1 MENISEVLTTFL
13 SSGPVGVI
21 SAAAVYVIIYLQRN
35 KTSEK
40 RDEDTDNLRT
50 RVTLLEHDAQ
60 NIKAQVNDI
69 GIKLDKITEILSELK
84 VALAS
89 KADK

>member
-21 SAAAVYVIIYLQRN
+21 SAAVVYVIIYLQRN
-35 KTSEK
+35 KTGEK

>member
-13 SSGPVGVI
+13 SSGPVGII
-21 SAAAVYVIIYLQRN
+21 SAAVVYVIIYLQRN

>member
-13 SSGPVGVI
+13 SSGPVGVV
-21 SAAAVYVIIYLQRN
+21 SAAVVYVIIYLQRN

>member
-13 SSGPVGVI
+13 SSGPVGVV
-21 SAAAVYVIIYLQRN
+21 SAAVVYLIIYLQRN

>member
-13 SSGPVGVI
+13 SSGPVGIV
-21 SAAAVYVIIYLQRN
+21 SAAVVYLIIFLQRT

>member
-1 MENISEVLTTFL
+1 MEEFLTQAFSTGDIKIVVAAIIL
-13 SSGPVGVI
+13 YAVI
-21 SAAAVYVIIYLQRN
+21 SIQRGN
-35 KTSEK
+35 TKK
-40 RDEDTDNLRT
+40 DRDEDTDNLRT

>member
-13 SSGPVGVI
+13 SSGPVGIV
-21 SAAAVYVIIYLQRN
+21 SAAVVYLVIYLQRN

>member
-13 SSGPVGVI
+13 SSGPVGIV
-21 SAAAVYVIIYLQRN
+21 SAAVVYVIIYLQRN